1 MEKKH
6 VCIERKKYKK
16 EKKDSFLYFKK
27 KLQKAVRPWTTRYRV
42 PSFGKK
48 KKKPKKFA
56 LFCEEFGTEQGYL

>member
-1 MEKKH
+1 MYWK
-6 VCIERKKYKK
+6 KKYKK

-27 KLQKAVRPWTTRYRV
+27 KKKTLQKAVRPWTTRYRV

-48 KKKPKKFA
+48 KKKKPKNYA